1 MTCDDIREDLEAYAL
16 GILDAASTRR
26 VEEHLRECR
35 DCEDVV
41 SDYQFAVDSLALAVP
56 LYHAPARVKD
66 RLLGGIGAFPAP
78 ALSMMRRR
86 WWAVSAAAV
95 LVAFAVGGLTWAI
108 VLSSEV
114 SKLRSDNERLAQLT
128 ELDAAQRQAL
138 LSLEGR
144 LNTARSEQLRLSTTL
159 EEQATMLVVALDPD
173 LIPTELGGTSLAP
186 QASCNYVWSS
196 KQAVGALTCK
206 DLPTTAFSVGY
217 ELWAIKGDKSVPV
230 GTFLP
235 RYDGTAS
242 LLVKFPESAQ
252 GPVSSLWV
260 TLEELSSGR
269 NAPSS
274 QVVLQPLPPQ
284 QATR

>member
-1 MTCDDIREDLEAYAL
+1 M
-16 GILDAASTRR
+16 
-26 VEEHLRECR
+26 
-35 DCEDVV
+35 
-41 SDYQFAVDSLALAVP
+41 P
-56 LYHAPARVKD
+56 LYRAPARVKD

-144 LNTARSEQLRLSTTL
+144 LNSARSEQLRLSTTL

-252 GPVSSLWV
+252 GPVNSLWV
-260 TLEELSSGR
+260 TLEELSAGR